1 MKKMISDMK
10 ANERVMTFL
19 GVSSRHSKISRNGKG
34 YLEIEFYDISG
45 SIKGY
50 CFGGFEESKDIQ
62 RCSYAKVIGLT
73 KLHRGRLILQVT
85 EIRLATPGEF
95 SMEDIY
101 KKPTAEEVEQMMAEL
116 YQSGKGIPH
125 LPHRS

>member
-10 ANERVMTFL
+10 ANERVRTFL

-50 CFGGFEESKDIQ
+50 FFGGFEESGFDNLK
-62 RCSYAKVIGLT
+62 LT
-73 KLHRGRLILQVT
+73 SKAG
-85 EIRLATPGEF
+85 F
-95 SMEDIY
+95 
-101 KKPTAEEVEQMMAEL
+101 
-116 YQSGKGIPH
+116 
-125 LPHRS
+125 